1 MSSWNEEAQ
10 NRNPE
15 PWRESSGGVT
25 EPVED
30 STGSFQPSKP
40 TQVAIF
46 VVAAL
51 AFFLLGVMVDRMFF
65 DQGRTNT
72 AVSIESCYDGD
83 VAGIAKIECVYELLQ
98 DEYYYQPEGQPE
110 ATPWPDALIDS
121 AIDGMMQQVEDSYTV
136 YLEPVENAPL
146 AEAMS
151 GEYEGIGIWVDYPDG
166 RVRVIAPMPGSPALE
181 AGLLPNDIIVAANG
195 VPLSQEN
202 DANVSLIRGPAGTT
216 VTLTIERANEEP
228 FDVVV
233 ERARITT
240 PSVIYTRVGDQ
251 MQFAHI
257 QITIFSDTTTEQ
269 LDAALNQALA
279 DGVDGIILDLRNN
292 GGGWV
297 DQAQRVIGRFVPV
310 EAGPALY
317 EDDDAFTDE
326 MQSEPILGGGPLI
339 EDLPIVV
346 LVNGGTASASEIVAG
361 ALRDYDRAVLA
372 GETTFGKGSVQRVHD
387 FQDGSSLRI
396 TFAQWLTPNE
406 HVIQGVGIAPQFTVI
421 EVPETDTDE
430 QLEAAIAI
438 LSDEP
443 IPTPPAIAS
452 PIASPIP

>member
-1 MSSWNEEAQ
+1 
-10 NRNPE
+10 
-15 PWRESSGGVT
+15 
-25 EPVED
+25 
-30 STGSFQPSKP
+30 
-40 TQVAIF
+40 
-46 VVAAL
+46 
-51 AFFLLGVMVDRMFF
+51 
-65 DQGRTNT
+65 
-72 AVSIESCYDGD
+72 
-83 VAGIAKIECVYELLQ
+83 
-98 DEYYYQPEGQPE
+98 
-110 ATPWPDALIDS
+110 
-121 AIDGMMQQVEDSYTV
+121 
-136 YLEPVENAPL
+136 
-146 AEAMS
+146 
-151 GEYEGIGIWVDYPDG
+151 
-166 RVRVIAPMPGSPALE
+166 
-181 AGLLPNDIIVAANG
+181 
-195 VPLSQEN
+195 
-202 DANVSLIRGPAGTT
+202 
-216 VTLTIERANEEP
+216 
-228 FDVVV
+228 
-233 ERARITT
+233 
-240 PSVIYTRVGDQ
+240 
-251 MQFAHI
+251 
-257 QITIFSDTTTEQ
+257 
-269 LDAALNQALA
+269 
-279 DGVDGIILDLRNN
+279 
-292 GGGWV
+292 
-297 DQAQRVIGRFVPV
+297 VIGRFVPV